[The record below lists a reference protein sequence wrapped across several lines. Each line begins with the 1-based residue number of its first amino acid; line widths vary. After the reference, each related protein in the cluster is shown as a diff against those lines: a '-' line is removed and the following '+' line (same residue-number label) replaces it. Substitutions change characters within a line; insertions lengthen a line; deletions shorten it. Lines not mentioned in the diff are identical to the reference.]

1 MLEGPFIGIYL
12 EANSR
17 LQLAR
22 TQKKT
27 QNKTEKRREAR
38 SGTSCNLQLG
48 VWDPSARTAGSTVGL
63 RITCLGITG
72 LSGETSPCIWLSN
85 AFALV
90 TNDPYEII
98 VPGLPLPPTSRTT
111 WPDVQRSRL
120 ARHQGDRPLRPPR
133 HRQLATTG
141 ILRRSR
147 RAATASSTTWRW
159 CAIFP
164 PPSPPL
170 IARHLLE
177 EGFVDCF
184 LRVPP
189 PRYPR

>member
-98 VPGLPLPPTSRTT
+98 VPGLPLPPTRKVPLGHTT
-111 WPDVQRSRL
+111 SIMESSQPTPCGGTSFSGRRILSFGFFLLTTTPVQ
-120 ARHQGDRPLRPPR
+120 
-133 HRQLATTG
+133 
-141 ILRRSR
+141 
-147 RAATASSTTWRW
+147 
-159 CAIFP
+159 
-164 PPSPPL
+164 
-170 IARHLLE
+170 
-177 EGFVDCF
+177 
-184 LRVPP
+184 
-189 PRYPR
+189 